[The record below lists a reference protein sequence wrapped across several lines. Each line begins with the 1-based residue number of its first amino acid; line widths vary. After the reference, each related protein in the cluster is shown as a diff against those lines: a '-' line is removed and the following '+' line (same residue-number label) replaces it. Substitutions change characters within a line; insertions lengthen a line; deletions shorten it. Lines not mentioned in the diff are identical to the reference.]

1 MKIAYLIQC
10 HKSAEQINELIKRL
24 SADTEEYN
32 TDFYIHVDAKSDICD
47 KIITAENIIL
57 LKKRVNVKWGHIS
70 QVEATLELM
79 STAVNANKGYDY
91 LWLIS
96 GQDYPIK
103 SNKYIADFLKEH
115 KGENFIEILPDSN
128 KEYQRYL
135 KRNQTWYSTWGAS
148 PLLVIRILRKVYNI
162 ITGGAYRS
170 IIKRKNI
177 LNVKWQFGSSWWTL
191 TEDTCRYI
199 ISAQEDGRFL
209 RYYKNCICP
218 DESFFQTLL
227 WNSQFKESLIGYNLV
242 YVDWSEGKKNPKI
255 LTKQDFSALIN
266 SNKLLARK
274 VDSEGVSREL
284 IQMLEDK
291 I

>member
-103 SNKYIADFLKEH
+103 SNK
-115 KGENFIEILPDSN
+115 FIWIKNTTFFKTVEPELNNP
-128 KEYQRYL
+128 
-135 KRNQTWYSTWGAS
+135 
-148 PLLVIRILRKVYNI
+148 YNVKI
-162 ITGGAYRS
+162 SIS
-170 IIKRKNI
+170 II
-177 LNVKWQFGSSWWTL
+177 L
-191 TEDTCRYI
+191 TE
-199 ISAQEDGRFL
+199 S
-209 RYYKNCICP
+209 N
-218 DESFFQTLL
+218 
-227 WNSQFKESLIGYNLV
+227 NSSLV
-242 YVDWSEGKKNPKI
+242 VSEKYVD
-255 LTKQDFSALIN
+255 LYRL
-266 SNKLLARK
+266 SN
-274 VDSEGVSREL
+274 
-284 IQMLEDK
+284 
-291 I
+291 